1 MNNQVNNQ
9 QSLASMG
16 WDFLLRL
23 TRVTL
28 MITVLMVSAGILVGV
43 MQSGSETDTATWD
56 TKVTVAAER
65 SAASQSAALI
75 SMPAKR

>member
-1 MNNQVNNQ
+1 MKKQVNNE

-28 MITVLMVSAGILVGV
+28 MITVLMVTAGILVGM
-43 MQSGSETDTATWD
+43 MQSGPETDTLAAWD
-56 TKVTVAAER
+56 AEATVAAKP
-65 SAASQSAALI
+65 AATNAALI
-75 SMPAKR
+75 SMPAER